1 MTLRKQ
7 KAERK
12 QQLVKNVEEMK
23 QELAK
28 VSKNGIEHRKN
39 IFEIWFAFPKM
50 VCFYPSSD
58 LECLHFFFQVWFTKE
73 YLNSKV
79 MSPHKSQYIVQSG
92 IKEEFFFLFKVVL
105 SRTGLC
111 KYILGK
117 KWRILFDIELRNQLI
132 FTNWYDERRWLLILI
147 TLYSTFFH
155 LISYSNLT
163 YFVHD
168 CSNVVCK

>member
-117 KWRILFDIELRNQLI
+117 KMKNFVWYWTEKSVDFYELIWWEEVTFDFDYSLFNI
-132 FTNWYDERRWLLILI
+132 FSSDKLFKPYIFCSWL
-147 TLYSTFFH
+147 FQ
-155 LISYSNLT
+155 
-163 YFVHD
+163 
-168 CSNVVCK
+168 CCM